1 MNFLLKNLIGIV
13 IFLVAAAF
21 TLFFLFS
28 DLSERSFY
36 KTDGAILLT
45 SLEDTVSIAF
55 DNYGVPSINASN
67 EKDIYFALGYIHAQ
81 DRLWQM
87 DLTRRVAEGRL
98 AEILGKE
105 VLDFDIL
112 FRTIGIYKTCYQL
125 YDSISPKSKDILE
138 SYSLGINSFIRSNL
152 TNLPFEFDVLDYKPD
167 PWKPEHS
174 LMVIRLMAWDLNTSW
189 YADQLFTDLR
199 NRFGEVL
206 VKDLIPD
213 YSPNGPFV
221 IKENGNG
228 GVAGDTINLSADI
241 RPKSGGYDNLSREFV
256 GKILNYRNYFGLSMN
271 AQGSNAWVI
280 SSERSDSRKPILAND
295 PHLQLSVPSKWYEVK
310 FTNTSNGN
318 FVAGFSIP
326 GAPGIVAG
334 RNNCIAWGV
343 TNLMNDDSDLLLL
356 NKKSTSYIYDSTT
369 YQLDSTL
376 EEINIK
382 DEVDGHI
389 FVTYSTVAGPVVSGL
404 NRMGFASEKKL
415 ITGGDKLLVLQWTGF
430 HKSDEILSFHK
441 LNFAKDWSQFRNSF
455 RDYNAPALNFVY
467 ADTSGN
473 IGYQVAGFIP
483 IRNNNSQNTEQGFY
497 NPSGKTWSS
506 FIPFDN
512 LPFVQNPDTG
522 FIVTANNP
530 PLKNSGYYIS
540 YLFEPHYRAE
550 RIEEIISSRVL
561 FSPEEFELLQNDVYS
576 HQAQEFLSYLFEAAN
591 DSIGIEPEYSEYLSL
606 LKNWNYQ
613 MLPSLPQPTIF
624 ATFELMLY
632 KNIYLIRFGD
642 ELFRDY
648 VLIKNIPVRNTS
660 KLLRGKKSWLFNLDP
675 LSVIPVPSNEILK
688 LSFYEAIDKLIEV
701 SGTPNYDNWTW
712 AEYHKVI
719 LKHPL
724 GSVPALENVL
734 NIGPFGA
741 GGSGTTVLSSEYQ
754 FSNSSSDFNVIAT
767 IGSSMRMITDLNDN
781 FKMITV
787 NSTGQSGQ
795 PLHPHYRDQFRLW
808 LFGEYKELNISAE
821 TNITSGA
828 SSILK
833 LIPTD

>member
-1 MNFLLKNLIGIV
+1 
-13 IFLVAAAF
+13 
-21 TLFFLFS
+21 
-28 DLSERSFY
+28 
-36 KTDGAILLT
+36 
-45 SLEDTVSIAF
+45 
-55 DNYGVPSINASN
+55 
-67 EKDIYFALGYIHAQ
+67 
-81 DRLWQM
+81 
-87 DLTRRVAEGRL
+87 
-98 AEILGKE
+98 
-105 VLDFDIL
+105 
-112 FRTIGIYKTCYQL
+112 
-125 YDSISPKSKDILE
+125 
-138 SYSLGINSFIRSNL
+138 
-152 TNLPFEFDVLDYKPD
+152 
-167 PWKPEHS
+167 
-174 LMVIRLMAWDLNTSW
+174 
-189 YADQLFTDLR
+189 
-199 NRFGEVL
+199 
-206 VKDLIPD
+206 
-213 YSPNGPFV
+213 
-221 IKENGNG
+221 
-228 GVAGDTINLSADI
+228 
-241 RPKSGGYDNLSREFV
+241 
-256 GKILNYRNYFGLSMN
+256 
-271 AQGSNAWVI
+271 
-280 SSERSDSRKPILAND
+280 
-295 PHLQLSVPSKWYEVK
+295 
-310 FTNTSNGN
+310 
-318 FVAGFSIP
+318 
-326 GAPGIVAG
+326 
-334 RNNCIAWGV
+334 
-343 TNLMNDDSDLLLL
+343 MNDDSDLLLL

-660 KLLRGKKSWLFNLDP
+660 KLLRGKK
-675 LSVIPVPSNEILK
+675 ILA
-688 LSFYEAIDKLIEV
+688 F
-701 SGTPNYDNWTW
+701 
-712 AEYHKVI
+712 
-719 LKHPL
+719 
-724 GSVPALENVL
+724 
-734 NIGPFGA
+734 
-741 GGSGTTVLSSEYQ
+741 
-754 FSNSSSDFNVIAT
+754 
-767 IGSSMRMITDLNDN
+767 
-781 FKMITV
+781 
-787 NSTGQSGQ
+787 QS
-795 PLHPHYRDQFRLW
+795 
-808 LFGEYKELNISAE
+808 
-821 TNITSGA
+821 
-828 SSILK
+828 
-833 LIPTD
+833 